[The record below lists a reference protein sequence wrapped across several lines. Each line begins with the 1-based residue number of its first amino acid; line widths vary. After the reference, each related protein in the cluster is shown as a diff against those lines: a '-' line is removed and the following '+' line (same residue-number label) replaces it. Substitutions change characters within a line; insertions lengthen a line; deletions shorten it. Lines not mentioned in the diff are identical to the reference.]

1 MQIRDFQNGSAL
13 KCDALHCGGLFTG
26 SYIFCLFM
34 FFREHHYKTQI
45 KKMLHRKRGAFY
57 RKQGVIPC
65 EKFFTFSALF
75 QVLMLS

>member
-45 KKMLHRKRGAFY
+45 KKMLHRKR
-57 RKQGVIPC
+57 
-65 EKFFTFSALF
+65 
-75 QVLMLS
+75 LSE